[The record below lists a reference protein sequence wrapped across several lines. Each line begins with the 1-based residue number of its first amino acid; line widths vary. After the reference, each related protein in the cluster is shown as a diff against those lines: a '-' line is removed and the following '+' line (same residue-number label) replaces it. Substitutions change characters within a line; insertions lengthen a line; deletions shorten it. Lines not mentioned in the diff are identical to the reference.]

1 MNTAISVRRY
11 TLQEYLAMEPEGE
24 VRHEFINGEVF
35 AMVGASLRHNL
46 IVTNWVA
53 ALHAHLRG
61 TPCQVVANDRK
72 VLIAAADRVY
82 YPDVMVRCDEDT
94 SSPID
99 EYTETNPRLIVE
111 VLSSSTA
118 AVDRR
123 QKRLDYQ
130 MLDSLQDYVLVAQAM
145 PTVEVYSRQ
154 RDAWTVTTF
163 RAGDEVALPSID
175 CQLPMAIIYE
185 NIVLASSDSDAD
197 F

>member
-1 MNTAISVRRY
+1 MNSATSVRRY
-11 TLQEYLAMEPEGE
+11 TLEEYLAMEPEGK

-61 TPCQVVANDRK
+61 TSCQVVANDRK
-72 VLIAAADRVY
+72 VLIAAVDRVY
-82 YPDVMVRCDEDT
+82 YPDVMVRCDDA
-94 SSPID
+94 SNNID
-99 EYTETNPRLIVE
+99 DYTETNPLLIVE

-130 MLDSLQDYVLVAQAM
+130 MLDSLQDYVLVDQTTA
-145 PTVEVYSRQ
+145 TVEVYSRQ
-154 RDAWTVTTF
+154 REGWTVTTYG
-163 RAGDEVALPSID
+163 AGDEVVLPSID
-175 CQLPMAIIYE
+175 YQLPMVVIYE
-185 NIVLASSDSDAD
+185 NIPLVSGDDD
-197 F
+197 TD